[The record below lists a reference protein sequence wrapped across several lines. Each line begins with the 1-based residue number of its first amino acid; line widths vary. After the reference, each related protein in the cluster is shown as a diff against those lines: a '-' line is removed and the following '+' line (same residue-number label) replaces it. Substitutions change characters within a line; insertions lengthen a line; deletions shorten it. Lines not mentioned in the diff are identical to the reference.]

1 MRKQVD
7 WDTIRAQQ
15 WDRMVEIK
23 KLRDQGLTLKAIG
36 HLEGRSPER
45 MRQLLFKFERSSKL
59 YSTKHNYVHL
69 IRIKRNDTDHNS
81 AVGNG

>member
-1 MRKQVD
+1 MMAKINWEERY
-7 WDTIRAQQ
+7 AQQ

-36 HLEGRSPER
+36 DLEGRSPER